1 MSKVY
6 GIGDHLFFPIA
17 SCTTRHLPYIC
28 NLQNPREG
36 VSCTGAQ
43 GKRIEDRRQ
52 LPPRDAFLSLLLL
65 LLLLCLSLPGSS
77 TLGTALVAYVCS
89 WEDTLQCSKD
99 IPRLTLIDARGQ
111 VELAQQMTKQ
121 GKVQAAQRSL
131 LGVRGESP
139 AQLAGSC
146 RAGEG
151 GRRCGD
157 NLVQA
162 DWST

>member
-1 MSKVY
+1 M
-6 GIGDHLFFPIA
+6 GLG
-17 SCTTRHLPYIC
+17 TTSFSQLQAVPLDTCLIYAIC
-28 NLQNPREG
+28 KTQEEG

-43 GKRIEDRRQ
+43 GKRI
-52 LPPRDAFLSLLLL
+52 AT
-65 LLLLCLSLPGSS
+65 CSLPVTLSFPFSS
-77 TLGTALVAYVCS
+77 CFASACPAAATLGTALAAYVCS

-99 IPRLTLIDARGQ
+99 IPRLTLIDATGQ

-146 RAGEG
+146 RAGEA
-151 GRRCGD
+151 GRRCGN